1 MARTK
6 TETNRAIKSL
16 KASELEEA
24 TRHLAIALI
33 KNFEDKEFAQANM
46 KDLNSLLSLLR
57 SLQTDSNVVDGTMS
71 RVDEWI
77 LHVKKDTDI

>member
-33 KNFEDKEFAQANM
+33 QNFEEKEFAQANM

-57 SLQTDSNVVDGTMS
+57 SLQTDTKVEEGTMS

>member
-16 KASELEEA
+16 KASELEGA
-24 TRHLAIALI
+24 ARHLAIALI
-33 KNFEDKEFAQANM
+33 QNFEEKEFAQANM

-57 SLQTDSNVVDGTMS
+57 SLQTDTKVEEGTMS